1 MAKMSIGT
9 IFLSETNFE
18 FVIRLKNEAKHK
30 NFSNAVNTIMQHYQ
44 NVLEFNQAKIIRIQ
58 ELIKENTE
66 LRVIAA
72 SYRAQAL
79 KGDKRDL

>member
-30 NFSNAVNTIMQHYQ
+30 NFSMALNTIIQHYQ
-44 NVLEFNQAKIIRIQ
+44 NVLEFNQSKTIRIQ
-58 ELIKENTE
+58 ELLKENTE
-66 LRVIAA
+66 LRGIAA
-72 SYRAQAL
+72 AYRTAIV
-79 KGDKRDL
+79 GDKE